1 VKKRLTLALLVVLGF
16 GLGAGHPH
24 AALADNGAV
33 AINTKD
39 GSSVFRLAFAVKHI
53 MGNVVDE
60 TNAAV
65 AYSSCNSCTTT
76 AIAIEVVLI
85 MDDAQTITPTNLA
98 VAVNQSCTLCQT
110 VAIAYQF
117 VLTTDG
123 PVHFT
128 AAGNQELARIQ
139 HELELLRKEDL
150 TPDQLQ
156 ARIDVLVDRL
166 KNVLSNELVH
176 AGVTRQGEGPPPE
189 PPASTQ
195 TNEQPA
201 QPPPP
206 DVTTTTTES
215 TSTETTPTTTT
226 TTTTTTT
233 DTTPTTTT
241 STTTDTTTTGTTT
254 TTGP

>member
-1 VKKRLTLALLVVLGF
+1 VKKLGLTFVVAVGLF
-16 GLGAGHPH
+16 LGAGHPQ
-24 AALADNGAV
+24 AALADNAAV

-53 MGNVVDE
+53 MSPVVDE

-65 AYSSCNSCTTT
+65 AYASCNSCTTT

-98 VAVNQSCTLCQT
+98 VAVNQSCTLCHT

-128 AAGNQELARIQ
+128 ADGNKELAAIK

-150 TPDQLQ
+150 SPDELQ

-166 KNVLSNELVH
+166 KKVLTNELVK
-176 AGVTRQGEGPPPE
+176 AGAAEHGEGPPPTK
-189 PPASTQ
+189 TQ
-195 TNEQPA
+195 TTETNPQPA

-206 DVTTTTTES
+206 DVTPTTTETTTTP
-215 TSTETTPTTTT
+215 TETTTTPP
-226 TTTTTTT
+226 TTT

-241 STTTDTTTTGTTT
+241 TDTTTTTTTTPT

>member
-1 VKKRLTLALLVVLGF
+1 VKKLTALCVVVLGLF
-16 GLGAGHPH
+16 LGAGHPQ
-24 AALADNGAV
+24 AALADNAAV

-65 AYSSCNSCTTT
+65 AFASCNSCTTT

-98 VAVNQSCTLCQT
+98 IAVNQSCTLCQT

-128 AAGNQELARIQ
+128 ADGNQELARIK

-150 TPDQLQ
+150 SPDELQ
-156 ARIDVLVDRL
+156 ARIDDIVDRL

-176 AGVTRQGEGPPPE
+176 AGVEKQGEGPPE
-189 PPASTQ
+189 PTATTQ
-195 TNEQPA
+195 TNPQPA

-206 DVTTTTTES
+206 DVTPTTTETETTTTD
-215 TSTETTPTTTT
+215 TTPTTTT
-226 TTTTTTT
+226 ETSPTTTTT

-241 STTTDTTTTGTTT
+241 PTTTS
-254 TTGP
+254 P